1 MTLPRSLQK
10 VDLLVASSQ
19 RDRLGRRHRRPPKG
33 RGQGLGR
40 CQFPGMAA
48 VDGNGKLQLDER
60 LYSSL
65 LIAGNVLETYKRV
78 ARSTWI
84 EVQVFLSVRG
94 TGFS

>member
-1 MTLPRSLQK
+1 
-10 VDLLVASSQ
+10 
-19 RDRLGRRHRRPPKG
+19 
-33 RGQGLGR
+33 
-40 CQFPGMAA
+40 MAA